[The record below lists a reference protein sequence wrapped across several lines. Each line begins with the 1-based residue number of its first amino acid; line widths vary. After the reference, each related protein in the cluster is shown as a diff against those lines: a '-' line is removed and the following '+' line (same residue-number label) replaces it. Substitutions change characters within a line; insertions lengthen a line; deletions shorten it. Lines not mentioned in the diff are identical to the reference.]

1 MHRVV
6 SDYTRAEGNSN
17 SNIKV
22 YVRARP
28 LDEESDQTDFI
39 VTGED
44 NRKINIKDPD
54 ASNRRYG
61 EVSFQFDKVFWTQSN
76 QDEIFNTTC
85 KPQVEHILNGY
96 NSCCFA
102 CNVNNYHFKAIFLVL
117 ILL

>member
-6 SDYTRAEGNSN
+6 SDYTKIENSG

-28 LDEESDQTDFI
+28 LEVESELAEFLVLDSADE
-39 VTGED
+39 
-44 NRKINIKDPD
+44 RKIVIKDPE

-61 EVSFQFDKVFWTQSN
+61 EVSFQFDSVFWTKATQE
-76 QDEIFNTTC
+76 DVFNTTT
-85 KPQVEHILNGY
+85 KAQVDHVLNGF

-102 CNVNNYHFKAIFLVL
+102 CEF
-117 ILL
+117 